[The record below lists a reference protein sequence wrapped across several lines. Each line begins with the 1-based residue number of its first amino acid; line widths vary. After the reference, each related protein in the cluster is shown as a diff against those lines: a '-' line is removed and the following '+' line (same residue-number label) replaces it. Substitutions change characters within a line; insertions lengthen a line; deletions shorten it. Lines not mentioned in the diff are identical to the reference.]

1 MATISVRSRPAKRLK
16 LDKGKRQQR
25 HQKLKPKNPEVFIF
39 EKEETITIEEVSFVE
54 NQPREIKVPY
64 CEDGKVINDSW
75 ESKPRFITAT
85 SPHYKYSLVV
95 RPNGLR
101 CTDGYGK
108 AIGIWFRPLPSND
121 ATWPAKVKLSIS
133 ILDRGGNVVFT
144 TDQKD
149 FEWVE
154 EQTMSP
160 YPTSKFDLMAFKHC
174 EVEQKNCVDDEGGV
188 TIIINEH

>member
-1 MATISVRSRPAKRLK
+1 MANIDIRPAKRPK

-25 HQKLKPKNPEVFIF
+25 YQKLKPGVFIF
-39 EKEETITIEEVSFVE
+39 EKEETITIEEASFVD

-64 CEDGKVINDSW
+64 CEDGKVINDRW
-75 ESKPRFITAT
+75 ESRPRFSIVT
-85 SPHYKYSLVV
+85 SPHYRYSLVV

-101 CTDGYGK
+101 FTDGYGK

-121 ATWPAKVKLSIS
+121 AIWPAKVRLSIS
-133 ILDRGGNVVFT
+133 ILDRGRNVVLT
-144 TDQKD
+144 TDQQD

-160 YPTSKFDLMAFKHC
+160 YSTSKFDLMAFKHC
-174 EVEQKNCVDDEGGV
+174 EVEQKNCVDDEGSV

>member
-1 MATISVRSRPAKRLK
+1 MANIGVRPAKKPK
-16 LDKGKRQQR
+16 LVKGKRQQR
-25 HQKLKPKNPEVFIF
+25 YHKLKPKNPEVTIF
-39 EKEETITIEEVSFVE
+39 EQETITIDLEEVPSFVQ
-54 NQPREIKVPY
+54 NQSREIEVPY
-64 CEDGKVINDSW
+64 REDGKVINNSW

-121 ATWPAKVKLSIS
+121 TTWPAKVKLSIS
-133 ILDRGGNVVFT
+133 ILDRGGNVVLT

-174 EVEQKNCVDDEGGV
+174 EVEQKNCVDNEGSV
-188 TIIINEH
+188 TIILNEH